1 MANIDLDKIVGTDQF
16 PNNENDVYALI
27 ETIASQ
33 RIMAVKSANRLID
46 ATFDYVV
53 ENGRVIQEAVIEMA
67 KSYTYDKSAYDRAP
81 KDPTLHVRYFSDY
94 TERQFEV
101 TVRRDDVRKIIANKG
116 EGVEDVIAQ
125 ILATLTAGEGHEDF
139 ENVRALILNEYVP
152 DYSAILGGVP
162 KNIKG
167 CIYAARN
174 MYNHLK
180 SDNSDLTEGAGT
192 DDAYISATPAADIRV
207 AVTES
212 LLNLMDVV
220 ELANIFNLE
229 KEELFGIL
237 VVVPDSDLDET
248 DKYKI
253 VVYDRKAM
261 GRATFI
267 YDFTQE
273 EVAKGRFRNEYLTV
287 SRAYFYNELFKAAQL
302 DCTVAATDAIGDL
315 IQSPF
320 DLTVT
325 VTNGTAGGDNKIA
338 LGGKAEVTITPDS
351 GYLAPEDETGFVLSH
366 VEIDAY
372 SVDNDG
378 IGHLTLKNADADCT
392 VSCTCESSEPPIELT
407 PMVEGDIYGS
417 VTIAPVTKVAGGQSI
432 DDWLAETIALG
443 LQDGLIGGTYDE
455 TGILLLALEQDGVN
469 MLLLDVNRET
479 ENEYFVFYIADTV
492 GVKEKGWYTTTDGED
507 QSKWVSLTSPLDV
520 NFASPSVWML
530 ENASAE
536 SAFAKINGVVIGG
549 DALSFE
555 PLEVGDDISGGK
567 TIYVKKVDSIGTV
580 LTAILGEN
588 ANVDIATCDS
598 AYPKLYVAKTQDSI
612 PYLAYQYDGTSGFQ
626 YIYNSPS
633 GATGWNESIDE
644 NGALVLAGS
653 VSGSIAALT
662 GEGWN
667 GVVIGKIV

>member
-16 PNNENDVYALI
+16 PNKENDVYALI

-33 RIMAVKSANRLID
+33 RIMAVQSANRLID

-53 ENGRVIQEAVIEMA
+53 ENGQVIQEAVIEMA
-67 KSYTYDKSAYDRAP
+67 KSYAYDKSAYDRAP
-81 KDPTLHVRYFSDY
+81 KDPTLHVRYFADY

-192 DDAYISATPAADIRV
+192 DDAYISSTPAADIRV
-207 AVTES
+207 AITES

-237 VVVPDSDLDET
+237 VVVPDSDLDAA

-287 SRAYFYNELFKAAQL
+287 SRAYFYNELFKAAAL

-315 IQSPF
+315 IQPPF

-325 VTNGTAGGDNKIA
+325 VTNGTAGGDTKIA

-351 GYLAPEDETGFVLSH
+351 GYLAPEDETGFTLSH
-366 VEIDAY
+366 VEIDDY
-372 SVDNDG
+372 TVDENG
-378 IGHLTLKNADADCT
+378 VGHLTLVNADADCS
-392 VSCTCESSEPPIELT
+392 VSCTCASEAT
-407 PMVEGDIYGS
+407 F
-417 VTIAPVTKVAGGQSI
+417 TA
-432 DDWLAETIALG
+432 
-443 LQDGLIGGTYDE
+443 
-455 TGILLLALEQDGVN
+455 
-469 MLLLDVNRET
+469 
-479 ENEYFVFYIADTV
+479 
-492 GVKEKGWYTTTDGED
+492 
-507 QSKWVSLTSPLDV
+507 
-520 NFASPSVWML
+520 
-530 ENASAE
+530 
-536 SAFAKINGVVIGG
+536 
-549 DALSFE
+549 
-555 PLEVGDDISGGK
+555 LEVGDSISGGA
-567 TIYVKKVDSIGTV
+567 TIYVKKIDDDALRTLLVALAPSASVTLAKGSETYPDLYLGYNYGGAFRKLSYRSASGV
-580 LTAILGEN
+580 LQDIVEIN
-588 ANVDIATCDS
+588 ATSGPATWSVDIAED
-598 AYPKLYVAKTQDSI
+598 
-612 PYLAYQYDGTSGFQ
+612 
-626 YIYNSPS
+626 
-633 GATGWNESIDE
+633 
-644 NGALVLAGS
+644 GALVLDGS
-653 VSGSIAALT
+653 ASGTIATLT

-667 GVVIGKIV
+667 GVIIGKME

>member
-1 MANIDLDKIVGTDQF
+1 MANIDLEKIVGTDQF

-33 RIMAVKSANRLID
+33 RIMAVRSANRLID

-53 ENGRVIQEAVIEMA
+53 DNGQVIQEAVIEMA
-67 KSYTYDKSAYDRAP
+67 KSYAYDKSAYDRAP

-125 ILATLTAGEGHEDF
+125 ILSTLTSGEGHEDF

-152 DYSAILGGVP
+152 DYSTILGGVP

-192 DDAYISATPAADIRV
+192 DDAYISSTPAADIRV
-207 AVTES
+207 AITES

-237 VVVPDSDLDET
+237 VVVPDSDLEDA

-287 SRAYFYNELFKAAQL
+287 SRAYFYNELFKAAAL
-302 DCTVAATDAIGDL
+302 DCTAAATAAIGGL
-315 IQSPF
+315 ISSPF
-320 DLTVT
+320 DITVT
-325 VTNGTAGGDNKIA
+325 VTNGTAGGDNKIT
-338 LGGKAEVTITPDS
+338 LGKKATITITPEN
-351 GYLAPEDETGFVLSH
+351 GYKVPEDETGITIANANIVADSYVVAEDGVATF
-366 VEIDAY
+366 EIEDATDDVAI
-372 SVDNDG
+372 SV
-378 IGHLTLKNADADCT
+378 
-392 VSCTCESSEPPIELT
+392 VCEIIQPAGLT
-407 PMVEGDIYGS
+407 PFDVDDTFSSGVTNIALPIGTNINDILAGLTYSSAGQLPECHLVKCHSGENVRQVVYATELSTGVYALVIATDSGMGGLVYASEAVPEYGIETAGWQVDSNVVVNTSGTIENGDI
-417 VTIAPVTKVAGGQSI
+417 
-432 DDWLAETIALG
+432 
-443 LQDGLIGGTYDE
+443 
-455 TGILLLALEQDGVN
+455 N
-469 MLLLDVNRET
+469 
-479 ENEYFVFYIADTV
+479 
-492 GVKEKGWYTTTDGED
+492 TTD
-507 QSKWVSLTSPLDV
+507 S
-520 NFASPSVWML
+520 
-530 ENASAE
+530 
-536 SAFAKINGVVIGG
+536 
-549 DALSFE
+549 
-555 PLEVGDDISGGK
+555 
-567 TIYVKKVDSIGTV
+567 
-580 LTAILGEN
+580 
-588 ANVDIATCDS
+588 
-598 AYPKLYVAKTQDSI
+598 
-612 PYLAYQYDGTSGFQ
+612 
-626 YIYNSPS
+626 
-633 GATGWNESIDE
+633 
-644 NGALVLAGS
+644 
-653 VSGSIAALT
+653 
-662 GEGWN
+662 GWN
-667 GVVIGKIV
+667 GVIVGKVA

>member
-1 MANIDLDKIVGTDQF
+1 MANIDLEKIVGTDQF

-33 RIMAVKSANRLID
+33 RIMAVQSANRLID
-46 ATFDYVV
+46 ATYDYVV
-53 ENGRVIQEAVIEMA
+53 ENGQVIQEAVIEMA
-67 KSYTYDKSAYDRAP
+67 KSYAYDKSAYDRAP

-125 ILATLTAGEGHEDF
+125 ILSTLTSGEGHEDF

-207 AVTES
+207 AITES

-237 VVVPDSDLDET
+237 VVVPDSDLDDA

-287 SRAYFYNELFKAAQL
+287 SRAYFYNELFKAAAL
-302 DCTVAATDAIGDL
+302 DCIAAATAAIGGLISSPFDFDVSVENGTITEVPDTIDAGEEVEFTVTAGVGYDLPVAINVKNAICDYNAETGKAKVYNAIGDVDVSIVCVSQAAPVPVITLAALEITDIISTAEGGVSL
-315 IQSPF
+315 IC
-320 DLTVT
+320 
-325 VTNGTAGGDNKIA
+325 NINKTKEETQAIIHE
-338 LGGKAEVTITPDS
+338 LVK
-351 GYLAPEDETGFVLSH
+351 DETAAQGVKSKYLFGGASTYPYLRAFGNNVGTEQATYGLEFKPHNMGYGNLILWSTGNQNNGW
-366 VEIDAY
+366 A
-372 SVDNDG
+372 
-378 IGHLTLKNADADCT
+378 LT
-392 VSCTCESSEPPIELT
+392 
-407 PMVEGDIYGS
+407 
-417 VTIAPVTKVAGGQSI
+417 SI
-432 DDWLAETIALG
+432 DMQTGRAAVG
-443 LQDGLIGGTYDE
+443 SASNAVGT
-455 TGILLLALEQDGVN
+455 
-469 MLLLDVNRET
+469 
-479 ENEYFVFYIADTV
+479 
-492 GVKEKGWYTTTDGED
+492 
-507 QSKWVSLTSPLDV
+507 
-520 NFASPSVWML
+520 
-530 ENASAE
+530 
-536 SAFAKINGVVIGG
+536 
-549 DALSFE
+549 
-555 PLEVGDDISGGK
+555 
-567 TIYVKKVDSIGTV
+567 
-580 LTAILGEN
+580 
-588 ANVDIATCDS
+588 
-598 AYPKLYVAKTQDSI
+598 
-612 PYLAYQYDGTSGFQ
+612 
-626 YIYNSPS
+626 
-633 GATGWNESIDE
+633 
-644 NGALVLAGS
+644 LAGN
-653 VSGSIAALT
+653 
-662 GEGWN
+662 GWN
-667 GVVIGKIV
+667 GVLVGKPVSE